1 MQADDPTHPLGP
13 LDGGPARVFR
23 RGDVLGRY
31 FILHEIGRGGMGVV
45 YAAFD
50 PELDRKIALKILHPA
65 RADREGGDGEI
76 ERARLLREA
85 KALARLS
92 HPDVIQVYDAGTVG
106 DEVFLA
112 MELAVG
118 TPLDEW
124 LGERRAWRQVLAVFQ
139 TAGRGL
145 AAAHAV
151 GLVHRDFKPGNVLLG
166 DDGRVRVLDFGIAR
180 ALGAPENDDE
190 PETPARDAGTG
201 SRVSATT
208 PLTRVGV
215 VLGTPRYMAPEAL
228 MGRPLDH
235 RADQYSFCVAL
246 YEALYGIAPYPGDT
260 LPDVLRE
267 VLAGRL
273 REPFTKAGV
282 PAWIRRILIRG
293 LKTDPLQRYPS
304 MEELLADLAKDRTAL
319 LRRRVAA
326 AAAAAF
332 LAAGGGALYRI
343 ERQRDQLCAGA
354 SAKLAGIWD
363 ADRKA
368 ALQRAFLAT
377 GRPYAADAWSGTE
390 RALDTY
396 TRSWSTMRTEACE
409 ATRRRGEQSPELL
422 DLRMR
427 CLDRRLR
434 ELRAL
439 TDLFAS
445 ADPALVEKAV
455 PASRSLSSL
464 DGCADATALRAPL
477 PPPSDPASRRTVED
491 LEIRIAESWALWTT
505 ARYGDGLKVAGLA
518 AEAARKLGYPP
529 VQAEALLI
537 LSRLEEAS
545 GQFDRAEATLFDTV
559 AAAEAGRHD
568 SLATRAWI
576 DLVWVVGFRQQKF
589 AEAERWR
596 RMAEAALG
604 RLGGGGENPELDA
617 DLRSTAGFLL
627 DAQGEHSRGIELEQ
641 QALALYEKTLGP
653 DHPSVS
659 RTLNRIGIAM
669 YAMQRYPEALAAYQR
684 ALELTRRNLGP
695 RHPTVAVRLGNIA
708 LILEEQ
714 ERFEEALTAQIQALA
729 IEEQSLGRD
738 HPRLAITH
746 GNLAGLLLTLGRY
759 DEALAHARRAV
770 AIDQASP
777 DTTAS
782 DRGAS
787 WLTMGD
793 ALFRLQRYPEALA
806 ATSRARDLLASSVG
820 LNHPWTAAA
829 ETSYGRILRA
839 QGRGRDAIAPLR
851 RAVSFYTTAKDE
863 TPDGGA
869 ARFALAQLLW
879 EHGGDRNEAVALA
892 LKARQCFTRKARNR
906 KQDLPQV
913 DAWLAAHRG
922 AVSGRGS

>member
-1 MQADDPTHPLGP
+1 MQADDPTQPLAP
-13 LDGGPARVFR
+13 LDGGPARAFR

-31 FILHEIGRGGMGVV
+31 FILHEIGRGGMGLV
-45 YAAFD
+45 YEAFD

-65 RADREGGDGEI
+65 RAGREGGEGEI

-92 HPDVIQVYDAGTVG
+92 HPNVIQVYDAGTVG

-124 LGERRAWRQVLAVFQ
+124 LREPRAWRQVLAVFQ
-139 TAGRGL
+139 AAGRGL
-145 AAAHAV
+145 AAAHSV

-180 ALGAPENDDE
+180 ALGAPENDE
-190 PETPARDAGTG
+190 PGPSARDAGSG

-208 PLTRVGV
+208 PLTRAGV

-273 REPFTKAGV
+273 REPSAKAGV
-282 PAWIRRILIRG
+282 PAWIRRILVRG
-293 LKTDPLQRYPS
+293 LKTDPQQRYPA
-304 MEELLADLAKDRTAL
+304 MEELLADLARDRSA
-319 LRRRVAA
+319 LRRRRVVATA
-326 AAAAAF
+326 AVAV
-332 LAAGGGALYRI
+332 LAAGGLALYRA
-343 ERQRDQLCAGA
+343 ERQRDQLCSGA

-363 ADRKA
+363 AGRKA
-368 ALQRAFLAT
+368 TLQRAFLAT

-390 RALDTY
+390 RALDAY
-396 TRSWSTMRTEACE
+396 THSWAAMRTEACE
-409 ATRRRGEQSPELL
+409 ATHRRGEQSPELL

-434 ELRAL
+434 EVRAL
-439 TDLFAS
+439 TGLFAS
-445 ADPALVEKAV
+445 ADPAVVEKAV

-464 DGCADATALRAPL
+464 DGCADAAALRAPL
-477 PPPSDPASRRTVED
+477 PPPSDPASRHAVED
-491 LEIRIAESWALWTT
+491 LENRIAESWALWTT
-505 ARYGDGLKVAGLA
+505 ARYGDGLRVAGMA

-537 LSRLEEAS
+537 RSRLEESS

-559 AAAEAGRHD
+559 AAAETGRHD
-568 SLATRAWI
+568 VLATRAWI

-589 AEAERWR
+589 AEGERWR
-596 RMAEAALG
+596 HMAEAALG
-604 RLGGGGENPELDA
+604 RLGGGADNPELDA

-627 DAQGEHSRGIELEQ
+627 DAQGEHGRGIGLEQ

-659 RTLNRIGIAM
+659 RTLNRIGVAL
-669 YAMQRYPEALAAYQR
+669 YAMKRSPEALAAYQR
-684 ALELTRRNLGP
+684 ALELTRRSLGP

-708 LILEEQ
+708 LVLEAQ
-714 ERFEEALTAQIQALA
+714 ERYEESLATQLQGLA

-738 HPRLAITH
+738 HPRLSITH
-746 GNLAGLLLTLGRY
+746 GNLSGLLVILGRY
-759 DEALAHARRAV
+759 GEALEHARRAV
-770 AIDQASP
+770 AIDDANP
-777 DTTAS
+777 DTSPA
-782 DRGAS
+782 DRGVS
-787 WLTMGD
+787 WLAVGD
-793 ALFRLQRYPEALA
+793 ALFKLQRYPEALSA
-806 ATSRARDLLASSVG
+806 NQKARDLFTGSLG
-820 LNHPWTAAA
+820 EKHPWTAAA
-829 ETSYGRILRA
+829 NASYGAILFA
-839 QGRGRDAIAPLR
+839 QGRKADAVGPLR
-851 RAVSFYTTAKDE
+851 RAVSAFSAAGDE
-863 TPDGGA
+863 TSNSGA
-869 ARFALAQLLW
+869 ARFLLALALW
-879 EHGGDRNEAVALA
+879 DRGGDRKEAIALA
-892 LKARQCFTRKARNR
+892 RKARDIFTRTARNR
-906 KQDLPQV
+906 KQDLPEV
-913 DAWLAAHRG
+913 DAWLAAHR
-922 AVSGRGS
+922 AGSS